1 MALTDFFKFT
11 TDVDIDPLNRFVTSE
26 VVKIDFG
33 PIGAT
38 LHMNALNAKAN
49 DHAPIKFNNVH
60 PSGI

>member
-26 VVKIDFG
+26 IVKIDLG

-38 LHMNALNAKAN
+38 LHMIALNAKAN
-49 DHAPIKFNNVH
+49 DHAPIKWM
-60 PSGI
+60 